1 MSFIGFLK
9 EKWLFLVCQTVMLA
23 TISGLLYGLGL
34 NISGIVFIFICWLL
48 ASLVPF
54 FGEYFKKRS
63 YYSKLYDSLEKLDKK
78 QLLVSVLDTPDFA
91 EGEILYDVLRQTKK
105 AMNDEIAAY
114 RHLNEDYHDYV
125 ETWIHEIKI
134 PISCIDLICEN
145 NKNDVAGNIQEELT
159 RIDRYVEQA
168 LYYARSIHLERD
180 YSVRKLSLEQ
190 VVKSTVK
197 KHAKQLIACNIRL
210 QFDNLEK
217 TIYSDS
223 KWLDF
228 ILGQLISNSIKY
240 RSDNPALLF
249 SAEENKD
256 SVLLHVEDNGIGIA
270 DNDINR
276 IFDKGFTGQNGR
288 NFTKSTGLGLYLC
301 RQLCNKMHLNI
312 YASSEVRSGTTITI
326 VFPKDS
332 LTLLQ
337 EE

>member
-34 NISGIVFIFICWLL
+34 NISGIVFICICWLL
-48 ASLVPF
+48 AALVPF

-125 ETWIHEIKI
+125 ETRIHEIKI

-210 QFDNLEK
+210 QLITWRKQFTAIPNGWILFWGSLFPTVSNTEVTILLSCFRQKK
-217 TIYSDS
+217 TRTAYCFM
-223 KWLDF
+223 L
-228 ILGQLISNSIKY
+228 
-240 RSDNPALLF
+240 RTMV
-249 SAEENKD
+249 
-256 SVLLHVEDNGIGIA
+256 SVL
-270 DNDINR
+270 R
-276 IFDKGFTGQNGR
+276 
-288 NFTKSTGLGLYLC
+288 
-301 RQLCNKMHLNI
+301 
-312 YASSEVRSGTTITI
+312 TTT
-326 VFPKDS
+326 
-332 LTLLQ
+332 
-337 EE
+337 